1 VRIKRYARTSMPA
14 PDPQALLSDLDP
26 PVFRVER
33 PDGASPF
40 VLTCDHGGRVL
51 PRALG
56 SLGVSDAELRRHIA
70 WDIGVAEVGRKLSE
84 RLDAFQIEQTY
95 SRLVIDVNRRPGSP
109 QSIVTRSERTLIPGN
124 EGLSTAD
131 AERRARAIFHPY
143 HDRIRAELDARK
155 LAGRPAVV
163 VALHSFTP
171 SFMDR
176 ARQWHAGV
184 LYNRDPRLG
193 HVVLELLRREPDLE
207 VGDNEPYAVSD
218 ETDYGVVVHGE
229 QRGLMHVELEI
240 RQDLIDHEAGQ
251 EAWAERLARVLSAAY
266 ARLFGAAADAPS

>member
-1 VRIKRYARTSMPA
+1 MQAR
-14 PDPQALLSDLDP
+14 DLEALLSDLDP
-26 PVFRVER
+26 PAFRVER

-40 VLTCDHGGRVL
+40 VLTCDHAGRVL

-56 SLGVSDAELRRHIA
+56 TLGVSDAELARHIA
-70 WDIGVAEVGRKLSE
+70 WDIGIAEVGRKLAG
-84 RLDAFQIEQTY
+84 RLDAFQIAQTY
-95 SRLVIDVNRRPGSP
+95 SRLVIDANRPPGSP
-109 QSIVTRSERTLIPGN
+109 QSIVTRSERTPIPGN
-124 EGLSTAD
+124 EGLSSAD
-131 AERRARAIFHPY
+131 AERRAREIFHPY

-155 LAGRPAVV
+155 LTGRPAVL

-176 ARQWHAGV
+176 ARKWHAGV

-193 HVVLELLRREPDLE
+193 HGVLELLRREPGLE
-207 VGDNEPYAVSD
+207 VGDNEPYRVSD

-229 QRGLMHVELEI
+229 QRGLVHVMLEI

-251 EAWAERLARVLSAAY
+251 DAWAERLARVLSAAH
-266 ARLFGAAADAPS
+266 AQLLGAPQRQDG